1 MDIKKIRS
9 LIRLVED
16 SQVSEVSIQEG
27 EFSIRIR
34 KEDRNAQTSVQTVT
48 IPTAASAPAMAAPA
62 PAAAPSASPAA
73 TDAGAGEEI
82 TGGYV
87 QKSPIV
93 GTFYTAPSP
102 EATPYVNV
110 GDTVTKG
117 QTLCIIEAMKIMNE
131 IEAEVDGKVEK
142 IVAKNATAVEY
153 DQPLFVI
160 AAS

>member
-1 MDIKKIRS
+1 MDIKKIKS
-9 LIRLVED
+9 LIRMVED

-34 KEDRNAQTSVQTVT
+34 KEDRNAPAASTSVPHVVT
-48 IPTAASAPAMAAPA
+48 L
-62 PAAAPSASPAA
+62 PAAAPVQPSATQPAPSTPA
-73 TDAGAGEEI
+73 PAPQEEPVD
-82 TGGYV
+82 GYV

-102 EATPYVNV
+102 DASPYVNV
-110 GDTVTKG
+110 GDTVSKG

-131 IEAEVDGKVEK
+131 IEAEVDGRVEK

-153 DQPLFVI
+153 DQPLFI
-160 AAS
+160 ISTS

>member
-1 MDIKKIRS
+1 MDIKKIKS
-9 LIRLVED
+9 LIRMVED

-34 KEDRNAQTSVQTVT
+34 KGDRNAPSAVPAALQ
-48 IPTAASAPAMAAPA
+48 TAAL
-62 PAAAPSASPAA
+62 PAAAPAQPPASQPALSMP
-73 TDAGAGEEI
+73 TPPQEEQVD
-82 TGGYV
+82 GYV

-102 EATPYVNV
+102 DATPYVNV
-110 GDTVTKG
+110 GDTVSKG

-131 IEAEVDGKVEK
+131 IEAEVDGRVEK

-153 DQPLFVI
+153 DQPLFI
-160 AAS
+160 ISTS

>member
-1 MDIKKIRS
+1 MDIKKIKS
-9 LIRLVED
+9 LIRMVEE

-34 KEDRNAQTSVQTVT
+34 KEDRNAS
-48 IPTAASAPAMAAPA
+48 AASLSAPQVVTLPAAPVQPASAQPAPSTPPPAPA
-62 PAAAPSASPAA
+62 PQ
-73 TDAGAGEEI
+73 EEQVD
-82 TGGYV
+82 GYV

-102 EATPYVNV
+102 DATPYVNV
-110 GDTVTKG
+110 GDTVSKG

-131 IEAEVDGKVEK
+131 IEAEVDGRVEK

-153 DQPLFVI
+153 DQPLFI
-160 AAS
+160 ISTS

>member
-1 MDIKKIRS
+1 MDIKKIKS
-9 LIRLVED
+9 LIRMVEE

-34 KEDRNAQTSVQTVT
+34 KEDRNAPAASMSAPQVVT
-48 IPTAASAPAMAAPA
+48 IPAAPVQQPAAAQTAPSTPPTAPA
-62 PAAAPSASPAA
+62 PQ
-73 TDAGAGEEI
+73 EEQVD
-82 TGGYV
+82 GYV

-102 EATPYVNV
+102 DATPYVTV
-110 GDTVTKG
+110 GDTVSKG

-131 IEAEVDGKVEK
+131 IEAEVDGRVEK

-153 DQPLFVI
+153 DQPLFI
-160 AAS
+160 ISTS